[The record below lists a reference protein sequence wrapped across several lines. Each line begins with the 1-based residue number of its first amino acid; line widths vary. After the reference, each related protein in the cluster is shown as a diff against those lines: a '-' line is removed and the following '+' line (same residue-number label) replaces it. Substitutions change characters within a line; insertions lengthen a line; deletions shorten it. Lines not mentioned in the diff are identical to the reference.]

1 MQVKVID
8 HPLIQHKLTLIRDIR
23 TGTKDFREL
32 LEEVAMLMAYELTRD
47 LPLEEIEIET
57 PVARCRTKVL
67 TGKKLGVVP
76 VLRAGL
82 GMLNGVLRLIPTA
95 KVGHIG
101 LYRDPQTLQ
110 PVEYYCKLPPDVSER
125 EMIIIDP
132 MLATGGSLVAAIDL
146 LKRNGAKQIKLMCL
160 VAAPEGIRIVN
171 GAHPDVEIYTAA
183 VDERLNDHGYIV
195 PGLGDAGDRIFGT
208 K

>member
-1 MQVKVID
+1 MTSTTVA
-8 HPLIQHKLTLIRDIR
+8 IQLGENR
-23 TGTKDFREL
+23 
-32 LEEVAMLMAYELTRD
+32 RD
-47 LPLEEIEIET
+47 LIGEIDRNIMGQPRHFHRQFGSDARADRFDDRT
-57 PVARCRTKVL
+57 AILKWRHVAGGVHLDDSCR
-67 TGKKLGVVP
+67 
-76 VLRAGL
+76 
-82 GMLNGVLRLIPTA
+82 LNGVLRLIPTA

-160 VAAPEGIRIVN
+160 VAAPEGVRVVN
-171 GAHPDVEIYTAA
+171 EAHPDVEIYTAA
-183 VDERLNDHGYIV
+183 VDERLNCHGYIV
-195 PGLGDAGDRIFGT
+195 AGRGDAGDRIFGT